1 MKPRPCY
8 RTSNRALATLRPR
21 TARYNHA
28 IVIVGSSAVAA
39 WIAELAF
46 WGILGLGVVFGE
58 VSRRAAAI
66 FVALWA
72 IGFFGLRGSWGPFVT
87 PYVAVLDI
95 VLAFVVFKGDVRL
108 T

>member
-1 MKPRPCY
+1 M
-8 RTSNRALATLRPR
+8 
-21 TARYNHA
+21 
-28 IVIVGSSAVAA
+28 IGSQAVAG

-46 WGILGLGVVFGE
+46 WTFLALGVLFDELKPKWAAVFVTFWFAGY
-58 VSRRAAAI
+58 
-66 FVALWA
+66 
-72 IGFFGLRGSWGPFVT
+72 FGLPRTGMIGGLFVT